1 MDNLNITHAI
11 EDEVLFVDSLRNA
24 KDLPSLRA
32 TYNTL
37 VHCRGGRILVEVG
50 GKQQVK
56 VHPGQLLLIPAGKLV
71 DPMLVSTDVEAS
83 ALLVSDRILKSVLGN
98 QINIWN
104 KAMYMKEI
112 YVIDETSW
120 VIDMGKYTKSI
131 FKHVKCPE
139 LYDEIRDSFLRT
151 MLLMICEELMKYDGM
166 SANGDAS
173 TTHDKE
179 IFNRFLLMLNNEP
192 HKRQQVAIY
201 ADRLNISPKY
211 LSSICK
217 KVSGKNPMRW
227 ITDSVMDDCYQRLKD
242 TDMSVKEIAGELG
255 FPNAS
260 FFGQYFREHACMT
273 PIAYRNKHKN
283 AEWRK

>member
-71 DPMLVSTDVEAS
+71 DSMLVSTDVEAS

-112 YVIDETSW
+112 YVIECSNWLTGIQD
-120 VIDMGKYTKSI
+120 YTRSVFHKEQTPVLL
-131 FKHVKCPE
+131 H
-139 LYDEIRDSFLRT
+139 EIIVSFLRT
-151 MLLMICEELMKYDGM
+151 LLLMVCEELLGHDDM
-166 SANGDAS
+166 SLVDDSS
-173 TTHDKE
+173 TIHDKE
-179 IFNRFLLMLNNEP
+179 IFNQFLQLLSRQEQ
-192 HKRQQVAIY
+192 KRKRVSFY
-201 ADRLNISPKY
+201 ANQLNISPKY
-211 LSSICK
+211 LSSVAK

-227 ITDSVMDDCYQRLKD
+227 ITESTMQDCYSLLTE
-242 TDMSVKEIAGELG
+242 TDMSIKEISNKLG
-255 FPNAS
+255 FPNSS
-260 FFGQYFREHACMT
+260 FFSQYFREQAKVT
-273 PIAYRNKHKN
+273 PLEYRFDHKR
-283 AEWRK
+283 AVR

>member
-37 VHCRGGRILVEVG
+37 VHCRGGRILVKVG

-112 YVIDETSW
+112 YVIECSNWLTGIQD
-120 VIDMGKYTKSI
+120 YTRSVFHKEQTPVLL
-131 FKHVKCPE
+131 H
-139 LYDEIRDSFLRT
+139 EIIVSFLRT
-151 MLLMICEELMKYDGM
+151 LLLMVCEELLGHDDM
-166 SANGDAS
+166 SLVDDSS
-173 TTHDKE
+173 TIHDKE
-179 IFNRFLLMLNNEP
+179 IFNQFLQLLSRQEQ
-192 HKRQQVAIY
+192 KRKRVSFY
-201 ADRLNISPKY
+201 ANQLNITPKY
-211 LSSICK
+211 LSSVAK

-227 ITDSVMDDCYQRLKD
+227 ITESTMQDCYSLLTE
-242 TDMSVKEIAGELG
+242 TDMSIKEISNKLG
-255 FPNAS
+255 FPNSS
-260 FFGQYFREHACMT
+260 FFSQYFREQAKVT
-273 PIAYRNKHKN
+273 PLEYRFDHKR
-283 AEWRK
+283 AVR

>member
-1 MDNLNITHAI
+1 MEIEEGVIFLDNLREVNNLSAI
-11 EDEVLFVDSLRNA
+11 RKA
-24 KDLPSLRA
+24 
-32 TYNTL
+32 YNS
-37 VHCRGGRILVEVG
+37 VVYCRKGRIMIEMG
-50 GKQQVK
+50 GNQQYK
-56 VHPGQLLLIPAGKLV
+56 INPGQMLLIPTGKVIQPL
-71 DPMLVSTDVEAS
+71 MVSTDIEAN
-83 ALLVSDRILKSVLGN
+83 ALLISDQRLKSILGN

-179 IFNRFLLMLNNEP
+179 IFNRFLQMLNNEP

-227 ITDSVMDDCYQRLKD
+227 ITDSVMDDCYQRLKE

-283 AEWRK
+283 VEWRK

>member
-112 YVIDETSW
+112 YVIECSNWLTGIQD
-120 VIDMGKYTKSI
+120 YTRSVFHKEQTPVLL
-131 FKHVKCPE
+131 H
-139 LYDEIRDSFLRT
+139 EIIVSFLRT
-151 MLLMICEELMKYDGM
+151 LLLMVCEELLGHDDM
-166 SANGDAS
+166 SLVDDSS
-173 TTHDKE
+173 TIHDKE
-179 IFNRFLLMLNNEP
+179 IFNQFLQLLSRQEQ
-192 HKRQQVAIY
+192 KRKRVSFY
-201 ADRLNISPKY
+201 ANQLNITPKY
-211 LSSICK
+211 LSSVAK

-227 ITDSVMDDCYQRLKD
+227 ITESTMQDCYSLLTE
-242 TDMSVKEIAGELG
+242 TDMSIKEISNKLG
-255 FPNAS
+255 FPNSS
-260 FFGQYFREHACMT
+260 FFSQYFREQAKVT
-273 PIAYRNKHKN
+273 PLEYRFDHKR
-283 AEWRK
+283 AVR

>member
-112 YVIDETSW
+112 YVIECSNWLTGIQD
-120 VIDMGKYTKSI
+120 YTRSVFHKEQTPVLL
-131 FKHVKCPE
+131 H
-139 LYDEIRDSFLRT
+139 EIIVSFLRT
-151 MLLMICEELMKYDGM
+151 LLLMVCEELLGHDDM
-166 SANGDAS
+166 SLVDDSS
-173 TTHDKE
+173 TIHDKE
-179 IFNRFLLMLNNEP
+179 IFNQFLQLLSRQEQ
-192 HKRQQVAIY
+192 KRKRVSFSANQ
-201 ADRLNISPKY
+201 LNISPKY
-211 LSSICK
+211 RSSVAK

-227 ITDSVMDDCYQRLKD
+227 ITESTMQDCYSLLTE
-242 TDMSVKEIAGELG
+242 TDMSIKEISNKLG
-255 FPNAS
+255 FPNSS
-260 FFGQYFREHACMT
+260 FFSQYFREQAKVT
-273 PIAYRNKHKN
+273 PLEYRFDHKR
-283 AEWRK
+283 AVR

>member
-112 YVIDETSW
+112 YVIECSNWLTGIQD
-120 VIDMGKYTKSI
+120 YTRSVFHKEQTPVLL
-131 FKHVKCPE
+131 H
-139 LYDEIRDSFLRT
+139 EIIVSFLRT
-151 MLLMICEELMKYDGM
+151 LLLMVCEELLGHDDM
-166 SANGDAS
+166 SLVDDSS
-173 TTHDKE
+173 TIHDKE
-179 IFNRFLLMLNNEP
+179 IFNQFLQLLSKQEQ
-192 HKRQQVAIY
+192 KRKRVSFY
-201 ADRLNISPKY
+201 ANQLNISPKY
-211 LSSICK
+211 LSSVAK

-227 ITDSVMDDCYQRLKD
+227 ITESTMQDCYSLLTE
-242 TDMSVKEIAGELG
+242 TDMSIKEISNKLG
-255 FPNAS
+255 FPNSS
-260 FFGQYFREHACMT
+260 FFSQYFREQAKVT
-273 PIAYRNKHKN
+273 PLEYRFDHKR
-283 AEWRK
+283 AVR

>member
-24 KDLPSLRA
+24 KGLPSLRA

-112 YVIDETSW
+112 YVIECSNWLTGIQD
-120 VIDMGKYTKSI
+120 YTRSVFHKEQTPVLL
-131 FKHVKCPE
+131 H
-139 LYDEIRDSFLRT
+139 EIIVSFLRT
-151 MLLMICEELMKYDGM
+151 LLLMVCEELLGHDDM
-166 SANGDAS
+166 SLVDDS
-173 TTHDKE
+173 SSIHDKE
-179 IFNRFLLMLNNEP
+179 IFNQFLQLLSKQEQ
-192 HKRQQVAIY
+192 KRKRVSFY
-201 ADRLNISPKY
+201 ANQLNISPKY
-211 LSSICK
+211 LSSVAK

-227 ITDSVMDDCYQRLKD
+227 ITESTMQDCYSLLTE
-242 TDMSVKEIAGELG
+242 TDMSIKEISNKLG
-255 FPNAS
+255 FPNSS
-260 FFGQYFREHACMT
+260 FFSQYFREQAKVT
-273 PIAYRNKHKN
+273 PLEYRFDHKR
-283 AEWRK
+283 AVR

>member
-56 VHPGQLLLIPAGKLV
+56 VHPGQLLLIPAGKLG

-112 YVIDETSW
+112 YVIECSNWLTGIQD
-120 VIDMGKYTKSI
+120 YTRSVFHKEQTPVLL
-131 FKHVKCPE
+131 H
-139 LYDEIRDSFLRT
+139 EIIVSFLRT
-151 MLLMICEELMKYDGM
+151 LLLMVCEELLGHDDM
-166 SANGDAS
+166 SLVDDS
-173 TTHDKE
+173 SSIHDKE
-179 IFNRFLLMLNNEP
+179 IFNQFLQLLSKQEQ
-192 HKRQQVAIY
+192 KRKRVSFY
-201 ADRLNISPKY
+201 ANQLNISPKY
-211 LSSICK
+211 LSSVAK

-227 ITDSVMDDCYQRLKD
+227 ITESTMQDCYSLLTE
-242 TDMSVKEIAGELG
+242 TDMSIKEISNKLG
-255 FPNAS
+255 FPNSS
-260 FFGQYFREHACMT
+260 FFSQYFREQAKVT
-273 PIAYRNKHKN
+273 PLEYRFDHKR
-283 AEWRK
+283 AVR

>member
-112 YVIDETSW
+112 YVIECSNWLTGIQD
-120 VIDMGKYTKSI
+120 YTRSVFHKEQTPVLL
-131 FKHVKCPE
+131 H
-139 LYDEIRDSFLRT
+139 EIIVSFLRT
-151 MLLMICEELMKYDGM
+151 LLLMVCEELLGHDDM
-166 SANGDAS
+166 SLVDDSS
-173 TTHDKE
+173 TIHDKE
-179 IFNRFLLMLNNEP
+179 IFNQFLQLLSKQEQ
-192 HKRQQVAIY
+192 KRKRVSFY
-201 ADRLNISPKY
+201 ANQLNITPKY
-211 LSSICK
+211 LSSVAK

-227 ITDSVMDDCYQRLKD
+227 ITESTMQDCYSLLTE
-242 TDMSVKEIAGELG
+242 TDMSIKEISNKLG
-255 FPNAS
+255 FPNSS
-260 FFGQYFREHACMT
+260 FFSQYFREQAKVT
-273 PIAYRNKHKN
+273 PLEYRFDHKR
-283 AEWRK
+283 AVR